1 MTKYGFYSIVQKQA
15 REYHVRA
22 RERKDVENLVRCVP
36 LPHAQIKESERTD
49 YAFRIV
55 VGQADVLAILRFL
68 GETLD
73 YSNFKDTIDQ
83 IDDQKHKPYHKVW
96 GVIADTLG
104 AYGHKPI
111 WQRRKETGQPTAEL
125 DAKSRA
131 SARTLDPK
139 TKS

>member
-1 MTKYGFYSIVQKQA
+1 MTKYGFYSIVQKEA
-15 REYHVRA
+15 GAYHVRA

-36 LPHAQIKESERTD
+36 LPRAQIKESERTD

-68 GETLD
+68 GETVD
-73 YSNFKDTIDQ
+73 YSNFKDMIDQ

-96 GVIADTLG
+96 GVIADALG
-104 AYGHKPI
+104 SYGHKPI
-111 WQRRKETGQPTAEL
+111 WQRRKETGAT
-125 DAKSRA
+125 K
-131 SARTLDPK
+131 TLDPK